1 MAAYIF
7 NRPKDIAYYTVY
19 CKATTAKMYTASI
32 TKKVHI
38 VTSGKSVHMASHIR
52 KKITLDFVFF
62 KKGKINKRKIEI
74 NTNYL

>member
-32 TKKVHI
+32 TKKSAYRHVWKECAH
-38 VTSGKSVHMASHIR
+38 GFA
-52 KKITLDFVFF
+52 
-62 KKGKINKRKIEI
+62 
-74 NTNYL
+74 Y